1 MVIDVDLRAAPA
13 TVRLIA
19 PDDFGAFKVV
29 ARGPASGGERLA
41 GAVGRFGR
49 MSGDGHVFV
58 DVAALRAL
66 AGERGRQRD
75 WLASLDAML
84 EHARGHGWTDQ
95 TGAIRGHIE
104 CDA

>member
-13 TVRLIA
+13 AVRLIQA
-19 PDDFGAFKVV
+19 EDFRAFKVV
-29 ARGPASGGERLA
+29 ARGPAGGERLA
-41 GAVGRFGR
+41 AAVGRLGR
-49 MSGDGHVFV
+49 LSGDGHVFV

-66 AGERGRQRD
+66 AGERGRARD

-84 EHARGHGWTDQ
+84 EHARGHGWTDD